1 MPIGDLARQDEYDVP
16 LEQSS
21 GVGWA
26 NRVAERLPDT
36 WPARLARDA
45 MGAVLA
51 PGRALQS
58 DTPITSEQMI
68 EPMANLAGL
77 VMGGSYAKPATRDA
91 SGMGIR
97 AYHSS
102 PHDFDKFDLN
112 KIGTGEGAQV
122 YGHGLYFAENPAVSG
137 QGGQYW
143 KQFLNRF
150 GGTEREVAER
160 LKASNF
166 DRKAATGNKDEEL
179 AWLEYNAKHASNPQA
194 AAKHAEMLEALRRL
208 ESGQPVGPR
217 TYEVD
222 INADPAHFMDWDK
235 PLKEMSQSVKDA
247 LRDTWMV
254 HPEGYSQQTGSQIYK
269 INERQMATGGS
280 GLAYKMNEA
289 GIPGIKYLDEG
300 SRGMVRQADELLKIY
315 ETPERVREVARQAI
329 KRGEDADYWQSILR
343 GLGDRTHNY
352 VVFDPGIVDIM
363 KKYGIA
369 GAAVPPVMGALAAQD
384 NYRQ

>member
-1 MPIGDLARQDEYDVP
+1 
-16 LEQSS
+16 
-21 GVGWA
+21 
-26 NRVAERLPDT
+26 
-36 WPARLARDA
+36 
-45 MGAVLA
+45 
-51 PGRALQS
+51 
-58 DTPITSEQMI
+58 
-68 EPMANLAGL
+68 
-77 VMGGSYAKPATRDA
+77 
-91 SGMGIR
+91 
-97 AYHSS
+97 
-102 PHDFDKFDLN
+102 
-112 KIGTGEGAQV
+112 
-122 YGHGLYFAENPAVSG
+122 
-137 QGGQYW
+137 
-143 KQFLNRF
+143 
-150 GGTEREVAER
+150 
-160 LKASNF
+160 
-166 DRKAATGNKDEEL
+166 
-179 AWLEYNAKHASNPQA
+179 
-194 AAKHAEMLEALRRL
+194 
-208 ESGQPVGPR
+208 
-217 TYEVD
+217 
-222 INADPAHFMDWDK
+222 MDWDK

>member
-166 DRKAATGNKDEEL
+166 DRKAATGNIDEEL